1 MKIIGL
7 TGGIGSGKTTVANYF
22 SSFDNVAIYIADEQA
37 RKLMQTSIT
46 IKQKIIGAF
55 GSEAYTGNV
64 PNKKYISNIVFNDAS
79 KLKNLNEIIHPE
91 VRKDFQNFIIKQQ
104 NKTYVIYEAAIL
116 FESNSNTFCDLIIT
130 VHAPIST
137 RIKRVMDRDKTS
149 KESVLQRMQNQF
161 SDTHKLLQS
170 NYVIFNKN
178 KNKTLL
184 QVKNIHKI
192 LTEKS

>member
-37 RKLMQTSIT
+37 RKLIQTSIA
-46 IKQKIIGAF
+46 IKQKIIGVF

-79 KLKNLNEIIHPE
+79 KLKSLNEIIHPE

-178 KNKTLL
+178 KNNTLL

>member
-37 RKLMQTSIT
+37 RKLIQTSIT
-46 IKQKIIGAF
+46 IKQKIIGVF

-64 PNKKYISNIVFNDAS
+64 PNKIYISNIVFNDAS
-79 KLKNLNEIIHPE
+79 KLKSLNEIIHPE

-178 KNKTLL
+178 KNNTLL
-184 QVKNIHKI
+184 QVKYIHKI